1 MTTLVTGG
9 NGWVPS
15 HVVKRLAD
23 RGEAVVSYDLME
35 PDDLFRELLGPA
47 IGRVVWEGGDVTDRP
62 RLAEVAARHRVDA
75 VVHMAAITPR
85 PERERREPDRIVA
98 VNLGGTVNALE
109 VARALPA
116 CRRFVHVS
124 SGAVWGEVP
133 GAAVLDEASPANAT
147 GLYGVTKLAGE
158 RVALRYA
165 ELFGLDV
172 VAVRPANVYGPMERV
187 TPGYAGATE
196 LREMLRVWA
205 AGETIK
211 VNSLEGP
218 YLDWTWVGD
227 IAEGIERVW
236 AAEALPHRLYVLSCG
251 ETYSIGDILR
261 LWSELELLPGLRYEL
276 VDETEANAVVAGGP
290 PGPVPSNAR
299 LRADLGWAPSTPIR
313 DGMRRYLEW
322 IANHGPQ

>member
-1 MTTLVTGG
+1 
-9 NGWVPS
+9 
-15 HVVKRLAD
+15 VVC
-23 RGEAVVSYDLME
+23 YDLMA
-35 PDDLFRELLGPA
+35 PDDLFNELLGA
-47 IGRVVWEGGDVTDRP
+47 SIERVAWEPGDITDRS
-62 RLAEVAARHRVDA
+62 RLAEAAARHGMDA

-85 PERERREPDRIVA
+85 RERERREPDRIVA

-109 VARALPA
+109 VARGLPV

-133 GAAVLDEASPANAT
+133 GATTLDEESPANAT
-147 GLYGVTKLAGE
+147 SLYGVTKLAGE

-172 VAVRPANVYGPMERV
+172 VAVRPANVYGPMERD
-187 TPGYAGATE
+187 TPGYVGATQ

-211 VNSLEGP
+211 VNSLDGP

-236 AAEALPHRLYVLSCG
+236 AAAALRHRLYVLSCG
-251 ETYSIGDILR
+251 ETAGIGDVLR
-261 LWSELELLPGLRYEL
+261 LWAELLPGLRYEL
-276 VDETEANAVVAGGP
+276 VAEADANVVVAGGP
-290 PGPVPSNAR
+290 PGPVPSNTR
-299 LRADLGWAPSTPIR
+299 LRTDLGWAPATPLR
-313 DGMRRYLEW
+313 DGMRRYLDW
-322 IANHGPQ
+322 IVAHGPQ